1 MEMIPTDSINNLLA
15 TWKSLNELCETL
27 SETQWKTMTACPGW
41 SVQDTLSHLVST
53 EKVSRGDMP
62 SEHRA
67 TPRDYVKNKIGEF
80 NEHEVDARRNSTG
93 AQVFSEWKEV
103 AETRTKQLLEA
114 DDAFFDTPVMMPTGR
129 GTVGEFLSIR
139 VLDCW
144 VHEQDIRRAL
154 KLPGHESG
162 SAAEH
167 TIDRLIRTLP
177 IVIGKRAATPE
188 GDSVRFV
195 ISGPVHRD
203 LFITIVNGR
212 ATFVDDEPA
221 NIRATFTTD
230 SNTFL
235 TLATGRGTAQENSA
249 KWSGSGDTELVE
261 RIAHNLNMMI

>member
-1 MEMIPTDSINNLLA
+1 MIPTDSINKLFA
-15 TWKSLNELCETL
+15 TWKSLNELCETF
-27 SETQWKTMTACPGW
+27 SESQWKTMTACPGW
-41 SVQDTLSHLVST
+41 SVQDTLSHLVSI
-53 EKVSRGDMP
+53 EKNNRGDK
-62 SEHRA
+62 STEHRA
-67 TPRDYVKNKIGEF
+67 TPRDYVKNQIGEF

-93 AQVFSEWKEV
+93 AQVFAEWKEV

-114 DDAFFDTPVMMPTGR
+114 DDAFFDAPVMMPTGP
-129 GTVGEFLSIR
+129 GTVGDFLSIR

-162 SAAEH
+162 PAAEH

-195 ISGPVHRD
+195 ISGPVRRE
-203 LFITIVNGR
+203 LFITIINGR
-212 ATFVDDEPA
+212 ATFVDSEPA
-221 NIRATFTTD
+221 NICATFTTD

-235 TLATGRGTAQENSA
+235 TLATGRGTAQENSG
-249 KWSGSGDTELVE
+249 KWSGGGDTELAA
-261 RIAHNLNMMI
+261 RIANNLNMMI